1 MNGLFL
7 KQKTDKNILITYET
21 KNFYEK
27 KNCRA
32 G

>member
-21 KNFYEK
+21 KIFYEK
-27 KNCRA
+27 KKL
-32 G
+32 